1 LKLSIG
7 GPRVKR
13 EISIGGTPHT
23 VELERTGDA
32 LTFRFDENPAG
43 TASIAGAEPG
53 VYSVLLNGRSY
64 RACVTRS
71 AQGIAVEVGGQIFEI
86 EILDPRAPRRQS
98 SGLPGEGKQTLIAPM
113 PGKIVRILIAQG
125 DTVETGQG
133 LIVIEAMKMQN
144 ELKALR
150 PGRVVSLAV
159 AEGAAVA
166 AGDVLAVVE

>member
-1 LKLSIG
+1 M
-7 GPRVKR
+7 KR
-13 EISIGGTPHT
+13 EITIDGTPHIL
-23 VELERTGDA
+23 ELERASETI
-32 LTFRFDENPAG
+32 TFRFDGGKPDS
-43 TASIAGAEPG
+43 ASVVSAEPG

-64 RACVTRS
+64 RASVTRS
-71 AQGIAVEVGGQIFEI
+71 VQGIAIEVAGRIFEI
-86 EILDPRAPRRQS
+86 EIQDPRAPRRNA

-113 PGKIVRILIAQG
+113 PGKIVRILVAQG

>member
-1 LKLSIG
+1 M
-7 GPRVKR
+7 KR
-13 EISIGGTPHT
+13 EITIGGIPHT
-23 VELERTGDA
+23 LELERTA
-32 LTFRFDENPAG
+32 ETVSFRFDGGGTN
-43 TASIAGAEPG
+43 TASIVPTEPG

-64 RACVTRS
+64 RAAVSRS
-71 AQGIAVEVGGQIFEI
+71 AQGIAIEIAGRIFEI
-86 EILDPRAPRRQS
+86 EIQDPRAPRRNA

-159 AEGAAVA
+159 AEGTAVA
-166 AGDVLAVVE
+166 AGDVLAIVE

>member
-1 LKLSIG
+1 M
-7 GPRVKR
+7 KR
-13 EISIGGTPHT
+13 EITIDGSPHT
-23 VELERTGDA
+23 LELERTA
-32 LTFRFDENPAG
+32 ETITFRFDDGKPNSASAVSAG
-43 TASIAGAEPG
+43 PG

-64 RACVTRS
+64 RASVTRS
-71 AQGIAVEVGGQIFEI
+71 VQGIAIEVAGRIFEI
-86 EILDPRAPRRQS
+86 EIQDPRAPRRNA

-113 PGKIVRILIAQG
+113 PGKIVRILVAQG